1 MPSTVAANA
10 TSSSRFELPAL
21 NLNFGSITDGTDI
34 PPPPDSPVEKEKP
47 VLPET
52 PKKKAVAETA
62 AKNEE
67 DKTVKKPEETPKA
80 ANGNSAGTK
89 RPADAPPSPSS
100 ASYRAGSIRRMFKG
114 HLASNGGV
122 APSIDSSRPASRSG
136 NSILDDRKSKRAS
149 GWFKR
154 LRGGESKR
162 SSLVLSQESTAST
175 TTIPTTNKQSGPPPP
190 MIPELKEFNKDE
202 GSLGNDLFK
211 NIN

>member
-10 TSSSRFELPAL
+10 TSGSRFKLPAL

-52 PKKKAVAETA
+52 PKKKAVPETG
-62 AKNEE
+62 AKTEE

-80 ANGNSAGTK
+80 TNE
-89 RPADAPPSPSS
+89 
-100 ASYRAGSIRRMFKG
+100 G

-122 APSIDSSRPASRSG
+122 AASIDGSRPASRSG
-136 NSILDDRKSKRAS
+136 NSILDERKSKRAS

-175 TTIPTTNKQSGPPPP
+175 TTIPVTNKPSGPPPP

-211 NIN
+211 NIK